1 VFSVAQAEASATA
14 SGPRAFGV
22 FSVAQAEASA
32 TAGGPRAFGVFSVA
46 LTDATATTSGP
57 RAFEVVPAAVTVADG
72 FDERRRSRQLITH
85 RALRGTMDATIDAVR
100 VAGTPD
106 GPVGVVTLAVE
117 ESGDVL
123 PISVGLEEAASI
135 ARGMDAADAGRPLT
149 HDLLLD
155 VVEELGGRV
164 NEVVVSGVVEETFV
178 ADVHLDTPRDEAVVD
193 ARPSDSLALAARTG
207 AAIRVEEPVF
217 EEGRRPSEDFADLDD
232 IRDVGRDDEDDEEDG
247 P

>member
-1 VFSVAQAEASATA
+1 
-14 SGPRAFGV
+14 
-22 FSVAQAEASA
+22 
-32 TAGGPRAFGVFSVA
+32 
-46 LTDATATTSGP
+46 
-57 RAFEVVPAAVTVADG
+57 
-72 FDERRRSRQLITH
+72 
-85 RALRGTMDATIDAVR
+85 MDATIDAVR

-117 ESGDVL
+117 DTGDVL

-164 NEVVVSGVVEETFV
+164 NEVVVSDVVEETFV
-178 ADVHLDTPRDEAVVD
+178 ADVHLDTPRDEAIVD

-207 AAIRVEEPVF
+207 ADIRVEEPVF

-232 IRDVGRDDEDDEEDG
+232 IRDVGRDDEDDEEDR